1 MQPADS
7 ATKYCQASH
16 TCSDGINNPF
26 DFMEMISIE
35 KKTNFFES
43 RVGEYSLSEGNK
55 SKASFDFG
63 DKIDF

>member
-26 DFMEMISIE
+26 DFMERINLEE
-35 KKTNFFES
+35 KPFD
-43 RVGEYSLSEGNK
+43 VGNE
-55 SKASFDFG
+55 ASFHSNVYMLGEVFA
-63 DKIDF
+63 